1 MVYNIIVGRDDSDR
15 DKYGE
20 KGVIF
25 LGKSYVK
32 MGQNVSLSNNVY
44 LDVNRSHTIML
55 CGKKGSGKSY
65 SLSVIAEEM
74 VSLPKDVKDKLS
86 VLIFDTMGIFWTMK
100 YANTKEEDLLDS
112 WGLKPKQLKDIQ
124 VFIPEGSFNE
134 YKKKGMDV
142 DKAFSIKPSELKG
155 DDWCNVFGISLNEPL
170 GILIERVVSSFKN
183 KNYTIQEIV
192 EKIKEDD
199 KSNQEIKNAGENRFL
214 AADKWGLFSEKG
226 TEIKELVSNGKV
238 SVLDVS
244 CYTGVYG
251 VWGIRSLVIG
261 LISRKLFE
269 ERMKVRKKEE
279 LEKIK
284 GSFLDEKKK
293 EMPNVWILIDEA
305 AEFLPKEGRTAATD
319 SLIQVIREG
328 RQPGISLILATQQP
342 GEIHNDVIT
351 QSDIIIS
358 HRITAKNDMDAL
370 NNMMQSYLVGDIRKY
385 LNDLPDLKGSAV
397 VLDDNSERM
406 YPIRVRPKF
415 TWHGGEAPVVLG

>member
-1 MVYNIIVGRDDSDR
+1 MAYDIIVGRDDSDR
-15 DKYGE
+15 EKYGE
-20 KGVIF
+20 EGVIF

-44 LDVNRSHTIML
+44 LDVNRSHTVML
-55 CGKKGSGKSY
+55 CGKKGGGKSY
-65 SLSVIAEEM
+65 SIGVIAEEM
-74 VSLPKDVKDKLS
+74 VSLPKEIKDKLS

-100 YANTKEEDLLDS
+100 YANTKEEDLLDT

-124 VFIPEGSFNE
+124 VFIPQGSFE
-134 YKKKGMDV
+134 DYKKKGMDV
-142 DKAFSIKPSELKG
+142 DKSFSIKPSELKG

-170 GILIERVVSSFKN
+170 GILIERIVSSFK
-183 KNYTIQEIV
+183 KNFTIQEII
-192 EKIKEDD
+192 EKIKIDE
-199 KSNQEIKNAGENRFL
+199 KSNQEIKNAAENRFL

-269 ERMKVRKKEE
+269 ERMKVRKNEE

-284 GSFLDEKKK
+284 GSSLEKKKK

-305 AEFLPKEGRTAATD
+305 AEFLPKNGRTAATD

-358 HRITAKNDMDAL
+358 HRLTAKNDIEAL
-370 NNMMQSYLVGDIRKY
+370 NNMMQTYLVGDIQKY

-397 VLDDNSERM
+397 ILDDNSERM